1 MEVEVFVQWEKRF
14 WTPCLSPPRPPP
26 PLRPPPTATSPT
38 SHQLVHGT
46 RQVFHTAILTKSYGN
61 VILILSSL
69 SSGTSSISGSS
80 CSSARSPSVYITW
93 IFIRITFIIRLW
105 WYEYVWL
112 IHPSGTTWMR
122 IIVVWK
128 AWASRFVMRFI
139 LLRSASSLLSSG
151 HLFSAFL
158 ILMYVETDH
167 DWVLALGLDGS
178 LRDPGLD
185 GSLCDLG
192 LDGSLRDPGLDGSL
206 RNPDLLLIHVDV
218 LLNDQT

>member
-14 WTPCLSPPRPPP
+14 WTPCLSPPRPPL
-26 PLRPPPTATSPT
+26 PLRPPPTANSPT
-38 SHQLVHGT
+38 NQLVHGT

-80 CSSARSPSVYITW
+80 CSSARSPCIS
-93 IFIRITFIIRLW
+93 
-105 WYEYVWL
+105 
-112 IHPSGTTWMR
+112 PGSSSGY
-122 IIVVWK
+122 
-128 AWASRFVMRFI
+128 
-139 LLRSASSLLSSG
+139 LSSSGSDDTSMSDWFIHWEQPGWGLLLFEKLEPAGSWWDLYSSAPHHHYCHG
-151 HLFSAFL
+151 HLFSAIL